1 VIIKT
6 KMDIQAEKLSLVKAI
21 LDIDDVGLIK
31 KVKKLLKKN
40 DHDWFDDLTEE
51 QQQSVIRGLE
61 QADRGETITHEE
73 AVARLGL

>member
-1 VIIKT
+1 
-6 KMDIQAEKLSLVKAI
+6 MDLQAEKLSLVQAI
-21 LDIDDVGLIK
+21 LDIEDISLIK
-31 KVKKLLKKN
+31 KVKKIIKKA

-51 QQQSVIRGLE
+51 QQQDVIIGLE

>member
-1 VIIKT
+1 
-6 KMDIQAEKLSLVKAI
+6 MDIQAEKLSLVKAI
-21 LDIDDVGLIK
+21 LDIDDAGLIN

-40 DHDWFDDLTEE
+40 EHDWFDDLTEE
-51 QQQSVIRGLE
+51 QQQGVLRGLE